1 MKILIIE
8 DHPLFVE
15 GLRLILGDLVEEP
28 VVLSASH
35 AKQAMAYLESESD
48 IALILLDIG
57 LPEID
62 GRALIKIIRSHGFG
76 QPVLVVSGS
85 ENIQLA
91 QEMIRADAQGY
102 VLKSSALIELRK
114 AVKEV
119 LDGRLYVPAEWRGLV
134 SSEKA
139 RSPGDEND
147 LRLKVTDR
155 QLDVLYLMAQGHQN
169 KIIADW
175 LGVSEHTV
183 KTHVQALFDTFKV
196 KNRTACVRE
205 AEKLGLLLLS

>member
-15 GLRLILGDLVEEP
+15 GLRLILSDLVEEP

-48 IALILLDIG
+48 ISLILLDIG

-62 GRALIKIIRSHGFG
+62 GRALIKIIRSHGFE

-91 QEMIRADAQGY
+91 QEMIREE
-102 VLKSSALIELRK
+102 SSALFT
-114 AVKEV
+114 
-119 LDGRLYVPAEWRGLV
+119 P
-134 SSEKA
+134 
-139 RSPGDEND
+139 
-147 LRLKVTDR
+147 
-155 QLDVLYLMAQGHQN
+155 
-169 KIIADW
+169 
-175 LGVSEHTV
+175 
-183 KTHVQALFDTFKV
+183 
-196 KNRTACVRE
+196 
-205 AEKLGLLLLS
+205 

>member
-8 DHPLFVE
+8 DHPLFIE
-15 GLRLILGDLVEEP
+15 GLRLILDDLVEAAK
-28 VVLSASH
+28 VLSANH
-35 AKQAMAYLESESD
+35 AKQAMAYLESDSE
-48 IALILLDIG
+48 IGLILLDLG
-57 LPEID
+57 LPDID
-62 GRALIKIIRSHGFG
+62 GRALMKIIRGHGFK
-76 QPVLVVSGS
+76 QPVLVVTGS

-102 VLKSSALIELRK
+102 VLKSSALLELRK

-119 LDGRLYVPAEWRGLV
+119 LAGQLYVPEEWRGLV
-134 SSEKA
+134 SADKA
-139 RSPGDEND
+139 NSAGEEGD

-169 KIIADW
+169 KVIADW

-183 KTHVQALFDTFKV
+183 KTHVQALFETFGV